1 MLQFPTKPDCPCKPD
16 CPDRNAECHC
26 EGHCKK
32 NDDYKIEYAK
42 WKLEYD
48 KIKST
53 DNDYSDLRKETSLK
67 IKRNKHSTNRV
78 LKRNKS

>member
-26 EGHCKK
+26 KGHCKK

-48 KIKST
+48 KII
-53 DNDYSDLRKETSLK
+53 KEF
-67 IKRNKHSTNRV
+67 
-78 LKRNKS
+78 